1 MIERQLLTEMGF
13 EKLKTKEGIT
23 SNWKHEV
30 WTYDW
35 IFFVHYDGFPLYPT
49 SRDINGDTASLKDF
63 FRSFIREIRYETR
76 QQ

>member
-1 MIERQLLTEMGF
+1 MIDKQLLTEIGF
-13 EKLKTKEGIT
+13 EKLKTKEGII

-35 IFFVHYDGFPLYPT
+35 ILFVHYGGLPLYST
-49 SRDINGDTASLKDF
+49 NRDINGETASLKDF
-63 FRSFIREIRYETR
+63 FRSFIREIRNEVR